1 MRTYKFILRRSNG
14 TKIHITANAVSVN
27 KNRIGFHFENQPS
40 LWAKLDDVQLEMM
53 RYDEK
58 I

>member
-1 MRTYKFILRRSNG
+1 MRTYKFILRRRNG

-27 KNRIGFHFENQPS
+27 KNRIGFHFENKPS
-40 LWAKLDDVQLEMM
+40 LWAKLDDVQLERMS
-53 RYDEK
+53 YDEK